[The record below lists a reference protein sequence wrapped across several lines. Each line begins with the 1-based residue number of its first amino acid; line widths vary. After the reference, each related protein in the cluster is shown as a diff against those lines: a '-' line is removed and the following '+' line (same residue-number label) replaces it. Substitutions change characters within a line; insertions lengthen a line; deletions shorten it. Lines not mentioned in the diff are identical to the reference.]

1 MLLLFVAGGSDG
13 GGARV
18 DLAVLWGSALP
29 ALPGDGSLEDAVRAR
44 VRGQSRR
51 ALSKY
56 ARTMMLEPQNLRAGL
71 GYASVASDLGRL
83 AEAHQVAVAINRR
96 HPGVAVRAA
105 LAELSLEMGHA
116 GEVSPR
122 TLLPGSHGEARNHA
136 VVLIA
141 MAGLLWNGPA
151 GLVRAFALL
160 GDRLPGSVQLGYP
173 EQHTHSH
180 RLARLTSALLPQRG
194 AQLAWDGM
202 RRAMVSGSDSELA
215 DYLTVVA
222 AIDSATGSMRR
233 ALVFARAARRRAIVA
248 GDRRSVYLSL
258 AQSALSSARRN
269 SLPPVCEALDG
280 IAPHLAVD
288 CRLERLAVLWG
299 RGELEP
305 AVVVYERLAADPMRH
320 SSPILTARFAD
331 VAAPLLGF
339 LGRWSALEETLDRGA
354 RAAKQ
359 LGRRDAA
366 TRIELAR
373 VATLRALGRTVEAR
387 ERLVVLSEEVV
398 HNGAP
403 LRLNGVVQRP
413 QRPQREH
420 PMRLHGNAKT
430 APYTRELMVRRVLK
444 QAEPVRDTAAAFGVS
459 TTTLYKW
466 LRRYR
471 EDGVAGLEDRS
482 SRPHRSPRQTPAGV
496 VHRILKLRRHR
507 LTAWEIS
514 AQLSVPASTVSQWL
528 RRQGVGRLRDLEPK
542 PPVQRYERASPG
554 EILHLDTKKLARIV
568 RPGHRVHGDLARK
581 SRGAGWEFAHVAV
594 DDHSRVAYV
603 QVMTKEDQYTC
614 TEFLERAVAFF
625 NARGVSIQRV
635 MTDNGG
641 GYISKRFNSACR
653 KHRIGHLYT
662 RPYTPRTNGKAERF
676 IRTLKERWA
685 YYRSYRTS
693 AHRTRALVPWLNHYN
708 RHRPHAGIGKRPPMS
723 RLQSSS

>member
-1 MLLLFVAGGSDG
+1 
-13 GGARV
+13 
-18 DLAVLWGSALP
+18 
-29 ALPGDGSLEDAVRAR
+29 
-44 VRGQSRR
+44 
-51 ALSKY
+51 
-56 ARTMMLEPQNLRAGL
+56 
-71 GYASVASDLGRL
+71 
-83 AEAHQVAVAINRR
+83 
-96 HPGVAVRAA
+96 
-105 LAELSLEMGHA
+105 
-116 GEVSPR
+116 
-122 TLLPGSHGEARNHA
+122 
-136 VVLIA
+136 
-141 MAGLLWNGPA
+141 
-151 GLVRAFALL
+151 
-160 GDRLPGSVQLGYP
+160 
-173 EQHTHSH
+173 
-180 RLARLTSALLPQRG
+180 
-194 AQLAWDGM
+194 
-202 RRAMVSGSDSELA
+202 
-215 DYLTVVA
+215 
-222 AIDSATGSMRR
+222 
-233 ALVFARAARRRAIVA
+233 
-248 GDRRSVYLSL
+248 
-258 AQSALSSARRN
+258 
-269 SLPPVCEALDG
+269 
-280 IAPHLAVD
+280 
-288 CRLERLAVLWG
+288 
-299 RGELEP
+299 
-305 AVVVYERLAADPMRH
+305 
-320 SSPILTARFAD
+320 
-331 VAAPLLGF
+331 
-339 LGRWSALEETLDRGA
+339 
-354 RAAKQ
+354 
-359 LGRRDAA
+359 
-366 TRIELAR
+366 
-373 VATLRALGRTVEAR
+373 
-387 ERLVVLSEEVV
+387 
-398 HNGAP
+398 
-403 LRLNGVVQRP
+403 
-413 QRPQREH
+413 
-420 PMRLHGNAKT
+420 MRLHGNAKT

-459 TTTLYKW
+459 KTTLYKW

-482 SRPHRSPRQTPAGV
+482 SRPHTSPRQTPAGV

-603 QVMTKEDQYTC
+603 QVMAKEDQYTC

-676 IRTLKERWA
+676 IGTLKERWA
-685 YYRSYRTS
+685 YYRPYRTS

>member
-1 MLLLFVAGGSDG
+1 
-13 GGARV
+13 
-18 DLAVLWGSALP
+18 
-29 ALPGDGSLEDAVRAR
+29 
-44 VRGQSRR
+44 
-51 ALSKY
+51 
-56 ARTMMLEPQNLRAGL
+56 
-71 GYASVASDLGRL
+71 
-83 AEAHQVAVAINRR
+83 
-96 HPGVAVRAA
+96 
-105 LAELSLEMGHA
+105 
-116 GEVSPR
+116 
-122 TLLPGSHGEARNHA
+122 
-136 VVLIA
+136 
-141 MAGLLWNGPA
+141 
-151 GLVRAFALL
+151 
-160 GDRLPGSVQLGYP
+160 
-173 EQHTHSH
+173 
-180 RLARLTSALLPQRG
+180 
-194 AQLAWDGM
+194 
-202 RRAMVSGSDSELA
+202 
-215 DYLTVVA
+215 
-222 AIDSATGSMRR
+222 
-233 ALVFARAARRRAIVA
+233 
-248 GDRRSVYLSL
+248 
-258 AQSALSSARRN
+258 
-269 SLPPVCEALDG
+269 
-280 IAPHLAVD
+280 
-288 CRLERLAVLWG
+288 
-299 RGELEP
+299 
-305 AVVVYERLAADPMRH
+305 
-320 SSPILTARFAD
+320 
-331 VAAPLLGF
+331 
-339 LGRWSALEETLDRGA
+339 
-354 RAAKQ
+354 
-359 LGRRDAA
+359 
-366 TRIELAR
+366 
-373 VATLRALGRTVEAR
+373 
-387 ERLVVLSEEVV
+387 
-398 HNGAP
+398 
-403 LRLNGVVQRP
+403 
-413 QRPQREH
+413 
-420 PMRLHGNAKT
+420 MRLHGNAKT

-603 QVMTKEDQYTC
+603 QVMAKEDQYTC

-625 NARGVSIQRV
+625 NAHGVSIQRV